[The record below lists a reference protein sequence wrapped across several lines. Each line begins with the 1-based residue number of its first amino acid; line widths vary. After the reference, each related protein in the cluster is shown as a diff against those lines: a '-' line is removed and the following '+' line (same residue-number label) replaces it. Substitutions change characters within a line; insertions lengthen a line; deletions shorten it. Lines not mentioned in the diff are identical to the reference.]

1 MLDEWVIESS
11 HQDVRHHV
19 PSCGIPNDENVG
31 KNDEYT
37 DFIVLHLRYVYEQQ
51 LWGDR
56 MAVKD
61 VEYERCQKF
70 SEFVECEGNCRVQYF
85 SL

>member
-1 MLDEWVIESS
+1 MWDKVLDEWVNESS
-11 HQDVRHHV
+11 HQDVRYHV
-19 PSCGIPNDENVG
+19 SSCGIPNDENIG

-37 DFIVLHLRYVYEQQ
+37 DFIMLHLRYVYEQQ

-61 VEYERCQKF
+61 AE
-70 SEFVECEGNCRVQYF
+70 
-85 SL
+85 